1 MNAEEAKALAR
12 KNTGKNIR
20 KYREAL
26 GMSQEEL
33 ANKCGFSGAYARSS
47 ISKIEKG
54 QSDTTASRLKQIA
67 LALNVSPVDLL
78 GSSETATEK
87 RVSAYASKL
96 AELFAQMDEADRA
109 VMERMAESLLSAE
122 KYKKG
127 EAHEDA

>member
-12 KNTGKNIR
+12 RNTGKNIR

-33 ANKCGFSGAYARSS
+33 ANKCGFQGVNVRSS
-47 ISKIEKG
+47 IAKIEKG
-54 QSDTTASRLKQIA
+54 ERDTSASRLKQIA

-78 GSSETATEK
+78 GSSETATET
-87 RVSAYASKL
+87 RISAYASKI
-96 AELFAQMDEADRA
+96 AELFSQMDEADRA